1 MKEAY
6 LNDLETEL
14 WLLFANHDK
23 IQNLRFRNGACY
35 GDVTEDIKVKIH
47 FLPMGKPD
55 TYQGLRIDTTSRT
68 MGKLG
73 ASCFLFR
80 GLIGRAGASPY
91 LQIKDGKADW
101 VPERPTPMEYA
112 AIRKLAFDILD
123 TFREPL
129 PEIPR
134 PASRQKRNTKS
145 RDRAR

>member
-1 MKEAY
+1 M
-6 LNDLETEL
+6 
-14 WLLFANHDK
+14 
-23 IQNLRFRNGACY
+23 
-35 GDVTEDIKVKIH
+35 KIH
-47 FLPMGKPD
+47 FLPMGEPD

-145 RDRAR
+145 RDQAR